1 MDKSDEI
8 NTSNSDNISQKVA
21 PKAIKSGRVDLLNG
35 PVVPTLITFAM
46 PLAFSFIVNM
56 LYSWI
61 DTYFVSRLG
70 SAAIAAIGVSE
81 QLGFFIFNFGSGFA
95 IGTGIIVARRIGE
108 GNRKL
113 ANYTATQAVIS
124 MIVFST
130 VISVVLYFCLEWIL
144 KAMNLQPDVA
154 QLAQVYLTALLFGV
168 PGNFI
173 TFQINSIVR
182 SSGNAIFPMLILLL
196 TTVLNA
202 ILAPILI
209 FGLGPIPALG
219 MVGAGIATASAQLIG
234 GTVSISLL
242 ISGKTGIRFMLDKM
256 KLDFPLIG
264 RIAKQ
269 GIPASL
275 QMFSVSVS
283 RIALFKFAST
293 FGTSVVAAYTL
304 GLKVDLF
311 VFMTV
316 FAIGIAVETATGQNL
331 GAGQKDRIFLFHRS
345 AIYILFVLV
354 GILTLNVF
362 LFGDRFATIFT
373 NDLRIIKETT
383 HYLHAAVFGYVF
395 FAIGV
400 VTTRV
405 ISGAGAS
412 FRSMTIVGGSLI
424 FLQVPL
430 AYILSHFTG
439 WNQQGIW
446 FGIVGGYVL
455 FAIISLIELYR
466 KKWLQ
471 VKL

>member
-1 MDKSDEI
+1 MNQKGTNDE
-8 NTSNSDNISQKVA
+8 S
-21 PKAIKSGRVDLLNG
+21 PKELPTQLTGLKRGRVDMLNG
-35 PVVPTLITFAM
+35 AVVPTLLSFAL
-46 PLAFSFIVNM
+46 PLAFSFVVNM
-56 LYSWI
+56 LYSLI

-70 SAAIAAIGVSE
+70 SSAIAAIGISE

-113 ANYTATQAVIS
+113 ANYTATQAVLS
-124 MIVFST
+124 MLVFSIL
-130 VISVVLYFCLEWIL
+130 ISIILYFCLGWIL
-144 KAMNLQPDVA
+144 DTMNLQLDVA
-154 QLAQVYLTALLFGV
+154 HLAKLYLTALLFGV

-209 FGLGPIPALG
+209 FGFGPIPELG
-219 MVGAGIATASAQLIG
+219 MTGAGLATAFAQLIG
-234 GTVSISLL
+234 GVISVSML
-242 ISGKTGIRFMLDKM
+242 ISGRTGIRFMMDRM
-256 KLDFPLIG
+256 KLDFELIA

-275 QMFSVSVS
+275 QMFSVSIS

-304 GLKVDLF
+304 GLKVDLLI
-311 VFMTV
+311 FMSV

-331 GAGQKDRIFLFHRS
+331 GAGQIKRIFQFHRS
-345 AIYILFVLV
+345 AIYILLMIV
-354 GILTLNVF
+354 GFLAINVF
-362 LFGDRFATIFT
+362 LFADNFAGIFT
-373 NDLRIIKETT
+373 KDIVIIQETT
-383 HYLHAAVFGYVF
+383 RYLHTAVFGYVF
-395 FAIGV
+395 FAMGL

-430 AYILSHFTG
+430 AYSLSHFTG
-439 WNQQGIW
+439 WGQQGIW
-446 FGIVGGYVL
+446 FGVVGGYML
-455 FAIISLIELYR
+455 FTGIAFVELSR
-466 KKWLQ
+466 RKWLS
-471 VKL
+471 VKV

>member
-1 MDKSDEI
+1 MDQPDKPNEHP
-8 NTSNSDNISQKVA
+8 ISQESTTQ
-21 PKAIKSGRVDLLNG
+21 PKKRGRIDLLNG
-35 PVVPTLITFAM
+35 AVVPTLISFAL
-46 PLAFSFIVNM
+46 PLAFSFVVNM

-70 SAAIAAIGVSE
+70 SSAIAAIGISE

-124 MIVFST
+124 MLVFST
-130 VISVVLYFCLEWIL
+130 LLSVALYFCLGWVL
-144 KAMNLQPDVA
+144 KAMNLEPEVA
-154 QLAQVYLTALLFGV
+154 RLAQVYLTALLFGV

-182 SSGNAIFPMLILLL
+182 SSGNAIFPMIILLL

-219 MVGAGIATASAQLIG
+219 MQGAGLATAASQLIG
-234 GTVSISLL
+234 GAISVSLL
-242 ISGKTGIRFMLDKM
+242 ISGKTGIRFMMDKM
-256 KLDFPLIG
+256 KLDLPLIW

-275 QMFSVSVS
+275 QMFSVSIS
-283 RIALFKFAST
+283 RIALFKFSSS
-293 FGTSVVAAYTL
+293 FGTGIVAAYTL
-304 GLKVDLF
+304 GLKVDLL

-316 FAIGIAVETATGQNL
+316 FALGIAVETATGQNL
-331 GAGQKDRIFLFHRS
+331 GAGQTKRIFQFHRT
-345 AIYILFVLV
+345 AIYILLGIV
-354 GILTLNVF
+354 GFLAINVF
-362 LFGDRFATIFT
+362 LFADRYASIFT
-373 NDLRIIKETT
+373 NDAVIIRETT
-383 HYLHAAVFGYVF
+383 RYLKTAVFGYVF
-395 FAIGV
+395 FAMGV

-405 ISGAGAS
+405 ISGSGAS

-430 AYILSHFTG
+430 AYVLSHYTG
-439 WNQQGIW
+439 WAQQGIW
-446 FGIVGGYVL
+446 FGIVGGYIL
-455 FAIISLIELYR
+455 FTIIAFIELSR
-466 KKWLQ
+466 KKWLNAK
-471 VKL
+471 V

>member
-1 MDKSDEI
+1 M
-8 NTSNSDNISQKVA
+8 SQNNQTEQSSIQQP
-21 PKAIKSGRVDLLNG
+21 PKQFKRGRVDLLNG
-35 PVVPTLITFAM
+35 AIVPTLVSFAL
-46 PLAFSFIVNM
+46 PLAFSFVVNM

-108 GNRKL
+108 GNRKQ
-113 ANYTATQAVIS
+113 ASYTATQAVLS
-124 MIVFST
+124 MLVFST
-130 VISVVLYFCLEWIL
+130 TISVILYFALPWVL

-154 QLAQVYLTALLFGV
+154 NLAHLYLTALLFGV

-182 SSGNAIFPMLILLL
+182 SSGNAIFPMLILLM

-202 ILAPILI
+202 VLAPILI
-209 FGLGPIPALG
+209 FGFGPIPALG
-219 MVGAGIATASAQLIG
+219 MTGAGLATASAQLIG
-234 GTVSISLL
+234 GGISIAML
-242 ISGKTGIRFMLDKM
+242 ISGKTGISFLMDSM

-275 QMFSVSVS
+275 QMFSVSIS

-293 FGTSVVAAYTL
+293 FGTSIVAAYTL
-304 GLKVDLF
+304 GLKVDLL

-331 GAGQKDRIFLFHRS
+331 GAGQTKRVFQFHRA
-345 AIYILFVLV
+345 AIYILLAIVGVLALSV
-354 GILTLNVF
+354 V
-362 LFGDRFATIFT
+362 LFGDRFASIFT
-373 NDLRIIKETT
+373 QDAVIIRETT
-383 HYLHAAVFGYVF
+383 RYLHTAVFSYIF
-395 FAIGV
+395 FAMGL

-405 ISGAGAS
+405 ISGSGAS

-430 AYILSHFTG
+430 AYSLSHFTNLG
-439 WNQQGIW
+439 QQGIW
-446 FGIVGGYVL
+446 FGIVGGYIL
-455 FAIISLIELYR
+455 FTIIAFIELSR
-466 KKWLQ
+466 KKWLN
-471 VKL
+471 VKV

>member
-1 MDKSDEI
+1 MDQNSTNDE
-8 NTSNSDNISQKVA
+8 S
-21 PKAIKSGRVDLLNG
+21 PKELPTQPAGLRRGRVDMLNG
-35 PVVPTLITFAM
+35 AVVPTLISFAL
-46 PLAFSFIVNM
+46 PLAFSFVVNM
-56 LYSWI
+56 LYSLI

-70 SAAIAAIGVSE
+70 SAAIAAIGISE

-108 GNRKL
+108 GNRRF
-113 ANYTATQAVIS
+113 ANYTATQAVLS
-124 MIVFST
+124 MLLFSIL
-130 VISVVLYFCLEWIL
+130 ISVILYFCLGKIL
-144 KAMNLQPDVA
+144 SIMNLQHDVA
-154 QLAQVYLTALLFGV
+154 QLAELYLTALLFGV

-209 FGLGPIPALG
+209 FGFGPIPELG
-219 MVGAGIATASAQLIG
+219 MTGAGLATAFAQLIG
-234 GTVSISLL
+234 GAISVSML
-242 ISGKTGIRFMLDKM
+242 ISGRTGIRFMMDRM
-256 KLDFPLIG
+256 KLDFELIG

-275 QMFSVSVS
+275 QMFSVSIS

-304 GLKVDLF
+304 GLKVDLLI
-311 VFMTV
+311 FMTV

-331 GAGQKDRIFLFHRS
+331 GAGQIKRIFQFHRS
-345 AIYILFVLV
+345 AIYILLIIVGFLAINVVL
-354 GILTLNVF
+354 L
-362 LFGDRFATIFT
+362 GDNFAGIFT
-373 NDLRIIKETT
+373 KDIVIIQETT
-383 HYLHAAVFGYVF
+383 RYLHTAVFGYVF
-395 FAIGV
+395 FAMGL

-430 AYILSHFTG
+430 AYSLSHFTG
-439 WNQQGIW
+439 WGQQGIW
-446 FGIVGGYVL
+446 FGVVGGYML
-455 FAIISLIELYR
+455 FTIIAFVELSR
-466 KKWLQ
+466 RKWLNAK
-471 VKL
+471 V